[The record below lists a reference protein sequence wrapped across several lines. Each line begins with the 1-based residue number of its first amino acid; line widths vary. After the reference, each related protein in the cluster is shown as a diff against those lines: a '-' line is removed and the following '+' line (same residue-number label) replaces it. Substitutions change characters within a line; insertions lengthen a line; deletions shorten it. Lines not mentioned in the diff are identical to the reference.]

1 MEKVLYIYF
10 KKSGMKMLGISTGQR
25 IASLFG
31 KSLYIKGHKVEDS
44 SCGGQVRKLFISVN
58 MAKGEAVPDLPESAI
73 AMVRLQWNVGAPCFA
88 NGQGYEGDTWISSTT
103 CDGFQQLL
111 IQGKSISCVLTL
123 LDLLA
128 TKKFPK
134 SWSPLPEYKRAPRLN
149 LCGCQCKEIEVTHP
163 W

>member
-1 MEKVLYIYF
+1 MAKILYIYF
-10 KKSGMKMLGISTGQR
+10 VKSRMKMFGISIGR
-25 IASLFG
+25 RVLAVFG
-31 KSLYIKGHKVEDS
+31 KSIYIGGYKVEGFGEP
-44 SCGGQVRKLFISVN
+44 CISVN
-58 MAKGEAVPDLPESAI
+58 LAKGEVVPDLPESAVSI
-73 AMVRLQWNVGAPCFA
+73 ARLQWNVGTPCYP
-88 NGQGYEGDTWISSTT
+88 NGQGFEGDTWISSTT

-134 SWSPLPEYKRAPRLN
+134 SWSPLPEYKSTPRLN

>member
-58 MAKGEAVPDLPESAI
+58 MQRVKQSLIFRSRLSQWSVSSGMLVSRVIQTDKGSKGIRGYPQLPV
-73 AMVRLQWNVGAPCFA
+73 M
-88 NGQGYEGDTWISSTT
+88 DSS
-103 CDGFQQLL
+103 
-111 IQGKSISCVLTL
+111 SS
-123 LDLLA
+123 
-128 TKKFPK
+128 
-134 SWSPLPEYKRAPRLN
+134 
-149 LCGCQCKEIEVTHP
+149 
-163 W
+163 